1 MKHMQ
6 IDCMH
11 PEKISWRLD
20 ISSYKDP
27 LEPFGEKTRK
37 RIIKTK
43 KLHEGYGYVIKC
55 EDFSEDI
62 FNKFLVIYKH
72 HIKRIGGILH
82 DVKDKIITN
91 PRHNFPYKFINAY
104 KNGKYQGGIIFSDRV
119 EHLVVAYR
127 AIPHELEI
135 KLPINLSYVMEYY
148 LNKYALES
156 GKKYIRRGR
165 DRNPYGLNLS
175 IGLALYKLQLGN
187 YPILVP
193 NQELTIIH
201 CFDWKEEDTLV
212 FLPPTKGD
220 RINMAI
226 MYSSKNNDELK
237 IKYTLLF
244 TNKYVTVDIINPRTS
259 I

>member
-1 MKHMQ
+1 MQ
-6 IDCMH
+6 INCMH

-20 ISSYKDP
+20 ISNYKDP
-27 LEPFGEKTRK
+27 FEPFGKKTRK
-37 RIIKTK
+37 RISKAK
-43 KLHEGYGYVIKC
+43 KLLEEHEYVIKY
-55 EDFSEDI
+55 EDFSEELFDRFI
-62 FNKFLVIYKH
+62 VIYKN
-72 HIKRIGGILH
+72 HIKRIGGVLH
-82 DVKDKIITN
+82 DVMDKIITN

-119 EHLVVAYR
+119 DHLVVAYR

-135 KLPINLSYVMEYY
+135 KLPISLPYVMEFH

-165 DRNPYGLNLS
+165 DGNPYGLNLS

-193 NQELTIIH
+193 DNILPMASG
-201 CFDWKEEDTLV
+201 FNWKEEDTLV
-212 FLPPTKGD
+212 FLAPTEGD
-220 RINMAI
+220 RINKAI
-226 MYSSKNNDELK
+226 MYSGKNNDELK
-237 IKYTLLF
+237 IKYKILF
-244 TNKYVTVDIINPRTS
+244 TNKYVTVDIINPGIS